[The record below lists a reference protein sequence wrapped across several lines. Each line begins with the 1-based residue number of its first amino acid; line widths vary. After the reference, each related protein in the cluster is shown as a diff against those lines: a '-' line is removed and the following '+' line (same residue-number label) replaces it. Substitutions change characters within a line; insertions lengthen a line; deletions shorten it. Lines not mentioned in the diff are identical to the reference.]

1 MSRVEI
7 RPDDVFTSKYP
18 HELNTRIAIKTKD
31 GRTFDR
37 EQLGYEGGLG
47 NPLSW
52 ERAVEKFNW
61 LSEPFADA
69 ELRHN
74 IVEAVVKIDERP
86 IADLMRLLGKVDPM
100 PVYPA
105 SHPGIQ

>member
-1 MSRVEI
+1 MSVL
-7 RPDDVFTSKYP
+7 D
-18 HELNTRIAIKTKD
+18 LKD
-31 GRTFDR
+31 GRTLNC

-47 NPLSW
+47 RPLSW

-69 ELRHN
+69 ALRDN
-74 IVEAVVKIDERP
+74 IVEAVMKIDERP
-86 IADLMRLLGKVDPM
+86 IADLMGLLEKVDPK

-105 SHPGIQ
+105 FHPGIQ

>member
-7 RPDDVFTSKYP
+7 RPDDTFTAKYP

-37 EQLGYEGGLG
+37 EQVGYEGGLG

-69 ELRHN
+69 ALRHK
-74 IVEAVVKIDERP
+74 IVEAVTKIDERP
-86 IADLMRLLGKVDPM
+86 IADLMGLLGKVNAKAA
-100 PVYPA
+100 YSA

>member
-1 MSRVEI
+1 M
-7 RPDDVFTSKYP
+7 
-18 HELNTRIAIKTKD
+18 NTRIVIKTKD
-31 GRTFDR
+31 GRTLNR

-69 ELRHN
+69 ALRHN
-74 IVEAVVKIDERP
+74 IVEAVMKIDERP
-86 IADLMRLLGKVDPM
+86 IADLMGLLGKVNPKA
-100 PVYPA
+100 VYPA